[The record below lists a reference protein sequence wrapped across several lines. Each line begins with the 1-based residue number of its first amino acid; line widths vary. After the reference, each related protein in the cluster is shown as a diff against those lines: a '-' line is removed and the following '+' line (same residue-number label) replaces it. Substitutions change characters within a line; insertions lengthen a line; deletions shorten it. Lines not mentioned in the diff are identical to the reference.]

1 MAEASLV
8 YCLGVVS
15 LRRAVSVSL
24 AVLTGVVA
32 AVAVPP
38 GPAAATLP
46 TKAIVDSTPRPLGA
60 VTVIGDSV
68 LLGSLSYSP
77 TLVARLAEQGWGP
90 IRAQSGGGY
99 STGAFSVPTSYKAS
113 YWISTWRSQGWDPPN
128 VLVNLGANDS
138 GFCRSDTSC
147 AYDAIM
153 HLVNAIGDGRSIWW
167 PKITRFAYYQDQADA
182 WNAALDRVASERA
195 NFHTWDWPT
204 VMANGPFPSS
214 DNTHLSPDGYR
225 LRSLLMAEELTA
237 DLARATRV
245 GGDAPLPPP
254 LGDPTEYV
262 AQTPT
267 RVVDT
272 RSDPPGRLDAGE
284 TLVVDMTPHVP
295 TGTTAVAV
303 NLTSAGSSSTGFLS
317 AHPCD
322 RTRREVSS
330 VNHAAGVA
338 RGAMAI
344 VPLSADGELC
354 VYTAS
359 AGHAVVDLQGA
370 FVPDG
375 GSAFTPVD
383 GTRLVDTRE
392 TGRANPVVIEI
403 DDPTVTAIVV
413 NLTATRGQTNGY
425 LTADACEGGRSEVS
439 NVNFLPAEPVAG
451 AAIVPVSDEGTVC
464 IWTSVAVDVLV
475 DLTGEFRD
483 GAGLRFQPAD
493 PSRML
498 DLRDGTGGWAPIVG
512 AGQLVDTRVAPVDA
526 RAVTGTIA
534 LVRPARTGF
543 AVADC
548 RQEAPVSNVNARAG
562 EAMANSL
569 TVALPPDGRLCF
581 RSSEA
586 AKLLFDTTG
595 WWVP

>member
-1 MAEASLV
+1 MRIARLALLTCSIAM
-8 YCLGVVS
+8 
-15 LRRAVSVSL
+15 AVSVLPFAIGSD
-24 AVLTGVVA
+24 VVEA
-32 AVAVPP
+32 A
-38 GPAAATLP
+38 P
-46 TKAIVDSTPRPLGA
+46 TELRDGTARPLGA
-60 VTVIGDSV
+60 VTVLGDSV
-68 LLGSLSYSP
+68 MLGGMVYSP
-77 TLVARLAEQGWGP
+77 TIVDALAAQGWGP
-90 IRAQSGGGY
+90 IRARAGEGY
-99 STGAFSVPTSYKAS
+99 QTGRFPTNATWKSS
-113 YWISTWRSQGWDPPN
+113 YWIQTWRSQGWDAPN

-138 GFCRSDTSC
+138 GYCDTVDC
-147 AYDAIM
+147 AYEAIVHLADAI
-153 HLVNAIGDGRSIWW
+153 GPDRGIWW
-167 PKITRFAYYQDQADA
+167 PKITRFPFYRVQQDA
-182 WNAALDRVASERA
+182 WNAALDRVAAERE

-225 LRSLLMAEELTA
+225 LRSRLMAEAFTA
-237 DLARATRV
+237 DLARAERV
-245 GGDAPLPPP
+245 AGDAPLPDP
-254 LGDPTEYV
+254 LGGPTEY
-262 AQTPT
+262 APQTPT

-272 RSDPPGRLDAGE
+272 RVDPPGRLAAGG

-303 NLTSAGSSSTGFLS
+303 NLTSAGTTAGGFLS
-317 AHPCD
+317 AYPCD

-359 AGHAVVDLQGA
+359 AGHAIVDLQGA

-375 GSAFTPVD
+375 GSTFTQVD
-383 GTRLVDTRE
+383 GTRLVDTRD
-392 TGRANPVVIEI
+392 TGRANPVVLEL
-403 DDPTVTAIVV
+403 DDPTVTAIAV
-413 NLTATRGQTNGY
+413 NLTATRGQTGGY

-439 NVNFLPAEPVAG
+439 NVNFLPGEPVAG
-451 AAIVPVSDEGTVC
+451 AAMVPVSDEGTVC
-464 IWTSVAVDVLV
+464 IWTSVPVDVIV

-483 GAGLRFQPAD
+483 ADGLRFQPAD
-493 PSRML
+493 PRRTL
-498 DLRDGTGGWAPIVG
+498 DLRDGTGGWAPIMG
-512 AGQLVDTRVAPVDA
+512 PGQLVDTRVAPADA
-526 RAVTGTIA
+526 LAVTGTIA
-534 LVRPARTGF
+534 LVRPARTGY

-548 RQEAPVSNVNARAG
+548 REEPPVSNVNARAG

-569 TVALPPDGRLCF
+569 TVSLQPGGRLCF